1 MKTRRLLLSSTALLP
16 LAGAAQA
23 QRPNI
28 MLIVVDDMG
37 YSDLNCFGG
46 EVESPNLD
54 ALASSGMRF
63 TQFYNSGRSC
73 PSRAQLMTGRYAQ
86 TVGITGMGLSLTKDC
101 VTIPEVLREAGY
113 HTGMSGKWHLSLTQG
128 IGNNSDQMKWL
139 SHQSYFGNRPFAP
152 IDTYPCNRGFD
163 QHWGTIWGVTDHFD
177 PFSLVHNEEPIFTES
192 IPEDFYYAD
201 FVADKAI
208 DMMDEMTADGK
219 PFFMYVAFQ
228 EPHWPVQA
236 KPQDIAKYKG
246 KYDEGWDVLRQR
258 RYQRMQELGLISPDE
273 TPVASNASGR
283 KWADEPDKAFQ
294 SANMEV
300 HAAMIDC
307 VDQNIGRII
316 DELKRRGIFD
326 NTLII
331 FTSDNGASSEN
342 YGIGEFDRHDRT
354 RSGQMVVH
362 NSPTPGGQLT
372 YNYLHTGWAG
382 AVNTPYRYWK
392 TTQFHG
398 GTAAPT
404 IVHWPAGMAKDK
416 EGTIMSQPCS
426 FLDVMPTCLELAGAD
441 YPSFYAGNSIKPLC
455 KEARSFVPLLQGKES
470 WDDERTMYWE
480 HENGKAIRKGNW
492 RLTALANGGWQLFDL
507 AHDLSETNN
516 VAAEYPDKVRE
527 MKSLWNTWAKSVG
540 LSVPEDIPETKTELI
555 FHYPFDG
562 SLDDASPAKYVL
574 SPSANGVSYGTG
586 KVSQALHLNGN
597 AQYLDLNTTGLFDTR
612 TTQTTFCA
620 WVYDE
625 NTTAPGAGS
634 QQDGS
639 NYFRDEVILAQKD
652 NAGTG
657 RIFLYGRA
665 EAPTSGGT
673 PTFFFNNF
681 LGGSQHRASAGSLK
695 PGTWQHVAV
704 VCDPVSQCITY
715 YIDGERDCTL
725 SVGAFET
732 CTGGF
737 RIGGH
742 KAGKDYFKGYIDDA
756 WFFKG
761 ILSAEEIRQIRDS
774 SFDPSPYIPEGDD
787 EDKPMVISTSKAYTM
802 TGYNNSNTYIK
813 DQEGFDILKVGA
825 LDNTCLWQFEDAG
838 NGQFYVKNVKT
849 GRYVQA
855 CGNLETTINLGTEPV
870 AYVVVNCSDKEGDDS
885 FGLTSADHAN
895 TAFTTGCV
903 GLNWRNDGNNIV
915 QCYNAAAGT
924 NHRSFWKFTE
934 FEPQTIT
941 TSGYA
946 TYCAAEDVV
955 ILGAQAY
962 KGIVGSSYV
971 SLSKVND
978 VPAGSAVV
986 LKGSLYATVAKTATS
1001 DMSGNDLIPSV
1012 GIKADGSQY
1021 VLTNVDGKVGFY
1033 KVKAGTTIPA
1043 GKAYITSDAGV
1054 KAFYFEG
1061 DDATSVNEGLRKK
1074 NEESEAAIYNLV
1086 GQRLQ
1091 KKQKGINIVGTKKV
1105 LL

>member
-1 MKTRRLLLSSTALLP
+1 MKKRKLLLSSTALLP
-16 LAGAAQA
+16 IIGAAQA

-37 YSDLNCFGG
+37 YSDLECFGG
-46 EVESPNLD
+46 EVESPNLN
-54 ALASSGMRF
+54 ALAASGMRF

-86 TVGITGMGLSLTKDC
+86 TVGITGMGLSLTHDC
-101 VTIPEVLREAGY
+101 VTIPEALKDAGY

-128 IGNNSDQMKWL
+128 IGNKEDQMKWL
-139 SHQSYFGNRPFAP
+139 SHQSYFDNRPFAP
-152 IDTYPCNRGFD
+152 LDTYPCNRGFD

-246 KYDEGWDVLRQR
+246 KYDDGWDALRER
-258 RYQRMQELGLISPDE
+258 RYNRMLELGLINSE
-273 TPVASNASGR
+273 EMPVAANASGR
-283 KWADEPDKAFQ
+283 KWEDETNKAFQ

-300 HAAMIDC
+300 HAAMVDC

-342 YGIGEFDRHDRT
+342 YNIGDFDRHDRT

-426 FLDVMPTCLELAGAD
+426 FLDVMPTCLELAGAT
-441 YPSFYAGNSIKPLC
+441 YPSFYGGNSIKPMC
-455 KEARSFVPLLQGKES
+455 DEARSFVPLLQEKDS

-492 RLTALANGGWQLFDL
+492 RLTALAGGGWQLFDL
-507 AHDLSETNN
+507 EHDLSETNN
-516 VAAEYPDKVRE
+516 VAVEYPEKVRE
-527 MKSLWNTWAKSVG
+527 MKSLWNIWAKSVG
-540 LSVPEDIPETKTELI
+540 LNVAEDITETKTELI

-562 SLDDASPAKYVL
+562 NLDDASPAKYVL
-574 SPSANGVSYGTG
+574 SASANGVSYGTG
-586 KVSQALHLNGN
+586 KVGQALHLNGN
-597 AQYLDLNTTGLFDTR
+597 AQYLDLNTTGIFDTR
-612 TTQTTFCA
+612 TTQSTFCA

-625 NTTAPGAGS
+625 NTEAPNA
-634 QQDGS
+634 S
-639 NYFRDEVILAQKD
+639 NQTENGIYFRDEIILAQKD
-652 NAGTG
+652 NNGTG
-657 RIFLYGRA
+657 RIYLYGRA
-665 EAPTSGGT
+665 EVPTSGGT
-673 PTFFFNNF
+673 PTFVYNNF
-681 LGGSQHRASAGSLK
+681 LGGTQHRATAGSLK

-704 VCDPVSQCITY
+704 VCDPVGQNITY
-715 YIDGERDCTL
+715 YINGERDCTV
-725 SVGAFET
+725 SAGSFET

-761 ILSAEEIRQIRDS
+761 ILSAEEIRQIRDN
-774 SFDPSPYIPEGDD
+774 SFDPSAYYPDNGGD
-787 EDKPMVISTSKAYTM
+787 EPTAENWPLKGKAYTIRNFSGTPAYM
-802 TGYNNSNTYIK
+802 VDNEESDDRISCEASIGDAACWIFVPTGNAQCYFVRN
-813 DQEGFDILKVGA
+813 L
-825 LDNTCLWQFEDAG
+825 L
-838 NGQFYVKNVKT
+838 T
-849 GRYVQA
+849 GRYIQGYAKTSEQMVCMGSEGVEYYVAPQTSEGGRYGFA
-855 CGNLETTINLGTEPV
+855 CTSVTPHDFSSGTI
-870 AYVVVNCSDKEGDDS
+870 
-885 FGLTSADHAN
+885 
-895 TAFTTGCV
+895 
-903 GLNWRNDGNNIV
+903 GLNLRAESNQANCYV
-915 QCYNAAAGT
+915 QTYAAAAGT
-924 NHRSFWKFTE
+924 NHRSFWTL
-934 FEPQTIT
+934 
-941 TSGYA
+941 
-946 TYCAAEDVV
+946 AEAPED
-955 ILGAQAY
+955 I
-962 KGIVGSSYV
+962 
-971 SLSKVND
+971 
-978 VPAGSAVV
+978 
-986 LKGSLYATVAKTATS
+986 ATS
-1001 DMSGNDLIPSV
+1001 L
-1012 GIKADGSQY
+1012 
-1021 VLTNVDGKVGFY
+1021 
-1033 KVKAGTTIPA
+1033 
-1043 GKAYITSDAGV
+1043 
-1054 KAFYFEG
+1054 
-1061 DDATSVNEGLRKK
+1061 
-1074 NEESEAAIYNLV
+1074 
-1086 GQRLQ
+1086 
-1091 KKQKGINIVGTKKV
+1091 KV
-1105 LL
+1105 LPNEDETFNAQNGQWFDLQGRPATKQAGIRVQQGKKFVQK

>member
-1 MKTRRLLLSSTALLP
+1 MKKFHRALTALPTLLP
-16 LAGAAQA
+16 AIASAQQA

-37 YSDLNCFGG
+37 YSDLECFGG
-46 EVESPNLD
+46 EVESPNLN
-54 ALASSGMRF
+54 ALAASGMRF

-73 PSRAQLMTGRYAQ
+73 PSRAQLLTGRYAQ

-101 VTIPEVLREAGY
+101 VTIPEALRDAGY

-128 IGNNSDQMKWL
+128 IGNRDDQMKWL
-139 SHQSYFGNRPFAP
+139 SHQSYFDNRPFAP

-192 IPEDFYYAD
+192 IPENFYYAD

-246 KYDEGWDVLRQR
+246 KYDDGWDVLRQR
-258 RYQRMQELGLISPDE
+258 RYQRMQELGLINPDE
-273 TPVASNASGR
+273 MPVATNASGR
-283 KWADEPDKAFQ
+283 KWEDETNKAFQ
-294 SANMEV
+294 AANMEV
-300 HAAMIDC
+300 HAAMVDC

-342 YGIGEFDRHDRT
+342 YNIGEFDRHDRT

-362 NSPTPGGQLT
+362 NAAVPGGQLT

-382 AVNTPYRYWK
+382 AVNTPFRYWK

-416 EGTIMSQPCS
+416 EGTVMSQPCS

-441 YPSFYAGNSIKPLC
+441 YPSFYGGNSIKPLC
-455 KEARSFVPLLQGKES
+455 EEARSFVPLLQEKES

-516 VAAEYPDKVRE
+516 VAAEYPEKVRE

-540 LSVPEDIPETKTELI
+540 LNVADDIPETTTELI

-562 SLDDASPAKYVL
+562 NLTDESPAKYTL
-574 SPSANGVSYGTG
+574 TPSANGVTYGTG
-586 KVSQALHLNGN
+586 KTGQALHLNGN
-597 AQYLDLNTTGLFDTR
+597 AQYADLNITGIFDTR

-625 NTTAPGAGS
+625 NTEAPNA
-634 QQDGS
+634 S
-639 NYFRDEVILAQKD
+639 NQTDNGIYFRDEVILAQKD

-673 PTFFFNNF
+673 PTFLYNNF

-695 PGTWQHVAV
+695 PGTWQHVAI
-704 VCDPVSQCITY
+704 VCDPVSQSITY
-715 YIDGERDCTL
+715 YINGERDCTL
-725 SVGAFET
+725 ATGAFET

-761 ILSAEEIRQIRDS
+761 ILSAEEIRQIQAGT
-774 SFDPSPYIPEGDD
+774 FDPSPYYPGGGGDEPPVD
-787 EDKPMVISTSKAYTM
+787 NWPLKDQAYTIRNFSGTPAYM
-802 TGYNNSNTYIK
+802 VDNKESDDRISCEASVGDAACWIFVPTGNAQCY
-813 DQEGFDILKVGA
+813 
-825 LDNTCLWQFEDAG
+825 
-838 NGQFYVKNVKT
+838 YVRNLLT
-849 GRYVQA
+849 GRYIQGYAKESGKAVTMGNEGVEYYVAAQTSEGGRYGFA
-855 CGNLETTINLGTEPV
+855 CTSVTPHDFTSGTI
-870 AYVVVNCSDKEGDDS
+870 
-885 FGLTSADHAN
+885 
-895 TAFTTGCV
+895 
-903 GLNWRNDGNNIV
+903 GLNLRAESNQADCLV
-915 QCYNAAAGT
+915 QTYAATAGT
-924 NHRSFWKFTE
+924 NHRSFWTLAE
-934 FEPQTIT
+934 APEGI
-941 TSGYA
+941 A
-946 TYCAAEDVV
+946 TA
-955 ILGAQAY
+955 L
-962 KGIVGSSYV
+962 
-971 SLSKVND
+971 
-978 VPAGSAVV
+978 
-986 LKGSLYATVAKTATS
+986 
-1001 DMSGNDLIPSV
+1001 
-1012 GIKADGSQY
+1012 
-1021 VLTNVDGKVGFY
+1021 
-1033 KVKAGTTIPA
+1033 
-1043 GKAYITSDAGV
+1043 
-1054 KAFYFEG
+1054 KAFPDEDEIINRKSSNRKCFDLQG
-1061 DDATSVNEGLRKK
+1061 RPVTKHAKGLRVQQGRKF
-1074 NEESEAAIYNLV
+1074 V
-1086 GQRLQ
+1086 Q
-1091 KKQKGINIVGTKKV
+1091 K
-1105 LL
+1105 

>member
-1 MKTRRLLLSSTALLP
+1 MQHKYHRVLTALPALLP
-16 LAGAAQA
+16 AIASAQQA

-37 YSDLNCFGG
+37 YSDLGCFGG
-46 EVESPNLD
+46 EVQSPNLD

-86 TVGITGMGLSLTKDC
+86 TVGITGMGLSLTHDC
-101 VTIPEVLREAGY
+101 VTIPEVLRDAGY

-128 IGNNSDQMKWL
+128 IGNNADQMKWL
-139 SHQSYFGNRPFAP
+139 SHQSYFNNRPFAP

-177 PFSLVHNEEPIFTES
+177 PFSLVHNEEAIFTES

-246 KYDEGWDVLRQR
+246 KYDDGWDAMRSR
-258 RYQRMQELGLISPDE
+258 RYQKMLELGLINADE
-273 TPVASNASGR
+273 MPEASNASGR
-283 KWADEPDKAFQ
+283 KWEKESNKAFQ

-342 YGIGEFDRHDRT
+342 YEIGSFDRHDRT
-354 RSGQMVVH
+354 RNGQMVVH
-362 NSPTPGGQLT
+362 NAAVPGDQLT

-404 IVHWPAGMAKDK
+404 IVHWPAGMAKEK
-416 EGTIMSQPCS
+416 EGTIMSQPCT
-426 FLDVMPTCLELAGAD
+426 FLDVMPTCLELAGAS
-441 YPSFYAGNSIKPLC
+441 YPSFYGGNSIKPLC
-455 KEARSFVPLLQGKES
+455 NEARSFVSLLQEKDS

-480 HENGKAIRKGNW
+480 HENGKAVRKGNW

-516 VAAEYPDKVRE
+516 VAAEYPEKVRE
-527 MKSLWNTWAKSVG
+527 LKSLWNTWAKSVG
-540 LSVPEDIPETKTELI
+540 LNVPEDITETKTELI

-562 SLDDASPAKYVL
+562 NLDDASPSKYVL
-574 SPSANGVSYGTG
+574 TASANGVTYGTG
-586 KVSQALHLNGN
+586 KLGNALHLNGN
-597 AQYLDLNTTGLFDTR
+597 AQYLDLNTTGIFDTR
-612 TTQTTFCA
+612 ITQSTFCA
-620 WVYDE
+620 WVYNE
-625 NTTAPGAGS
+625 NTTAPGSGS
-634 QQDGS
+634 QSENGF
-639 NYFRDEVILAQKD
+639 YIRDEVILAQKD

-657 RIFLYGRA
+657 RIYLYARA
-665 EAPTSGGT
+665 EAPTGGGEA
-673 PTFFFNNF
+673 TFLYDNF
-681 LGGSQHRASAGSLK
+681 LGGSQHRATSGSSK

-704 VCDPVSQCITY
+704 VCDPVSQSITY

-761 ILSAEEIRQIRDS
+761 ILSAEEIRQIRDNT
-774 SFDPSPYIPEGDD
+774 FDPSPYFPQGDD
-787 EDKPMVISTSKAYTM
+787 EPTVTDWPLKEHAYTIRNFSGTPAYM
-802 TGYNNSNTYIK
+802 VDNVESDNRITC
-813 DQEGFDILKVGA
+813 EGSVGDA
-825 LDNTCLWQFEDAG
+825 AYWKFEPTK
-838 NGQFYVKNVKT
+838 NGQCYYVRNVLT
-849 GRYVQA
+849 GRYIQGYTKTSGTAVTMGSEGVEYYVASQTSEGGRYGFA
-855 CGNLETTINLGTEPV
+855 CTSVTPHDFSSGTI
-870 AYVVVNCSDKEGDDS
+870 
-885 FGLTSADHAN
+885 
-895 TAFTTGCV
+895 
-903 GLNWRNDGNNIV
+903 GLNLRAESNQADCLV
-915 QCYNAAAGT
+915 QTYAAAAGT
-924 NHRSFWKFTE
+924 NHRSFWTL
-934 FEPQTIT
+934 
-941 TSGYA
+941 
-946 TYCAAEDVV
+946 D
-955 ILGAQAY
+955 
-962 KGIVGSSYV
+962 
-971 SLSKVND
+971 
-978 VPAGSAVV
+978 AV
-986 LKGSLYATVAKTATS
+986 
-1001 DMSGNDLIPSV
+1001 
-1012 GIKADGSQY
+1012 AD
-1021 VLTNVDGKVGFY
+1021 D
-1033 KVKAGTTIPA
+1033 I
-1043 GKAYITSDAGV
+1043 ITSA
-1054 KAFYFEG
+1054 KM
-1061 DDATSVNEGLRKK
+1061 VNGQWSNGQWYDLQGRRINTPQPGISIIRNNDGTAKKILR
-1074 NEESEAAIYNLV
+1074 
-1086 GQRLQ
+1086 
-1091 KKQKGINIVGTKKV
+1091 
-1105 LL
+1105 